1 MAYRFSKASILVVDD
16 MKPMLS
22 LTVSLLEI
30 FGFQNVYASSN
41 PEQAFKIFCKHNPD
55 IVLTD
60 WQMEPFDGLELT
72 RRIRN
77 EPISPNR
84 YVPIILM
91 TGYSAEVRVKE
102 SRDIGV
108 TEFLVK
114 PFTANDLYVRIE
126 HLVEKPRR
134 FVDAAEFFGPD
145 RRRRV
150 VKDFDG
156 PFCREGDEKIVAA
169 DAATDASE
177 SRNKEIAAIL
187 DKLRKDAGKA

>member
-1 MAYRFSKASILVVDD
+1 MAYKFSKASILVVDD

-30 FGFQNVYASSN
+30 FGFQNIYASSN
-41 PEQAFKIFCKHNPD
+41 PEQAFEIFCRHNPD

-72 RRIRN
+72 RRIRC
-77 EPISPNR
+77 EPASPNR
-84 YVPIILM
+84 YVPVILM
-91 TGYSAEVRVKE
+91 TGYSAEIRVKQ

-114 PFTANDLYVRIE
+114 PFTANDLYIRIE

-134 FVDAAEFFGPD
+134 FVDAHEFFGPD

-150 VKDFDG
+150 VKEFDG
-156 PFCREGDEKIVAA
+156 PFDRREDDKNKVAA
-169 DAATDASE
+169 DAPE
-177 SRNKEIAAIL
+177 STNKEIAAIL
-187 DKLRKDAGKA
+187 DKLRKDAGKM